1 MSLAIAARRLAR
13 VDQARRRGVGHAAM
27 RPARAL
33 KRAPGC
39 IVAMLVV
46 PMAMS
51 GSAHAAS
58 FKGSISVTTV
68 TADTV
73 AGEVEIREIPAG
85 NEPPGAGAYS
95 LLIFTRPGGE
105 TCLADLGWDPATNT
119 LPQLG
124 DEGPAGTTA
133 EAGGVIGVPYLFRAP
148 RNPRRWV
155 ADDAAIRASHVFT
168 VTWTDGLWTG
178 SRRACLYAARWG
190 TLRVP
195 LVAESALYDVP
206 PRNSPPP
213 SPGPSTFGGGGNSPA
228 KLTDWEA
235 VTNARG
241 LLNRADSTFRGSKT
255 RSVRILQR
263 VNAKTVRVIAVWHYH
278 GARYKAVI
286 ALRETPIGA
295 GMPAYVTESLS
306 HTRKRS

>member
-1 MSLAIAARRLAR
+1 
-13 VDQARRRGVGHAAM
+13 
-27 RPARAL
+27 
-33 KRAPGC
+33 
-39 IVAMLVV
+39 MLVV
-46 PMAMS
+46 PVVMS

-58 FKGSISVTTV
+58 FNGSITVTTV

-73 AGEVEIREIPAG
+73 AGQVEIREIPAG
-85 NEPPGAGAYS
+85 NKAPGAGAYS
-95 LLIFTRPGGE
+95 VLIFTRPGGE
-105 TCLADLGWDPATNT
+105 TCLTDLGWDTATNT

-124 DEGPAGTTA
+124 DEGWAGPTA
-133 EAGGVIGVPYLFRAP
+133 GGGGVIGVPYLFRPP
-148 RNPRRWV
+148 RNPRRWI

-178 SRRACLYAARWG
+178 SRRACLYAALWG

-195 LVAESALYDVP
+195 LVAESAVYDVP
-206 PRNSPPP
+206 PRNSPMP
-213 SPGPSTFGGGGNSPA
+213 SPGPSTFGGDGKSPA
-228 KLTDWEA
+228 KLTDSEA

-241 LLNRADSTFRGSKT
+241 LLKLTDSTFRGSKT
-255 RSVRILQR
+255 KSVKILQR
-263 VNAKTVRVIAVWHYH
+263 VNSKTVRVIAVWHYH

-286 ALRETPIGA
+286 ALRETPVGA

>member
-1 MSLAIAARRLAR
+1 
-13 VDQARRRGVGHAAM
+13 M
-27 RPARAL
+27 RTARAL

-39 IVAMLVV
+39 ILAMLVV
-46 PMAMS
+46 PVAMS

-58 FKGSISVTTV
+58 FNGSITVTTV
-68 TADTV
+68 TGDTV
-73 AGEVEIREIPAG
+73 AGQVEIREIPAG
-85 NEPPGAGAYS
+85 NELPGAGAYS

-105 TCLADLGWDPATNT
+105 TCLTDLGWDPATNT

-124 DEGPAGTTA
+124 DEGWAGPTA
-133 EAGGVIGVPYLFRAP
+133 GDGGVIGVPYYARPP
-148 RNPRRWV
+148 RNPRRWI

-195 LVAESALYDVP
+195 LVAESAPYEVP

-213 SPGPSTFGGGGNSPA
+213 SPRPSTFGGGGSSPA

-241 LLNRADSTFRGSKT
+241 LLKLDSTFRGSKS
-255 RSVRILQR
+255 RSVKILRR
-263 VNAKTVRVIAVWHYH
+263 VNSKTARVIAVWHYH

-286 ALRETPIGA
+286 ALREAPVGGGT
-295 GMPAYVTESLS
+295 PAYVTESLS
-306 HTRKRS
+306 GSSQ